1 MLVRGKS
8 VLPVT
13 WLGDLFELLATIA
26 DGLFNIRDKKS
37 HTFKNE
43 ITDMPLMRI
52 EDLPDSSR
60 AWVFGSDCALDTS
73 AEDLLLREVD
83 RFLAQWHAHGAPL
96 TTARDW
102 QYGRFLTVAVDQS
115 TAGASGCS
123 IDGLFR
129 ALKSLES
136 RLGASLI
143 TSGLVFFRDAKGE
156 IQAVDR
162 ERFAALGAEGKIK
175 SNTRVFDP
183 TVTTLGE
190 WRVRFELDAAKSWHA
205 GLLPA
210 KQRA

>member
-1 MLVRGKS
+1 MQ
-8 VLPVT
+8 
-13 WLGDLFELLATIA
+13 
-26 DGLFNIRDKKS
+26 
-37 HTFKNE
+37 
-43 ITDMPLMRI
+43 
-52 EDLPDSSR
+52 DLPDTSR
-60 AWVFGSDCALDTS
+60 VWVFGSDRALDAS
-73 AEDLLLREVD
+73 AEDLLLRDVD

-102 QYGRFLTVAVDQS
+102 KYERFLTVAVDQS

-136 RLGASLI
+136 RLGASLV
-143 TSGLVFFRDAKGE
+143 TSGLVYFRDAHGE
-156 IQAVDR
+156 IKAVDR
-162 ERFAALGAEGKIK
+162 EGFAALGAEGKVQP
-175 SNTRVFDP
+175 NTRVFDP

-190 WRVRFELDAAKSWHA
+190 WRARFELEAAKSWHA